1 MKINSRLLKIV
12 NFLYQNN
19 STNIKEIA
27 QSLDISERAVRYE
40 IDNLNFILEM
50 NGVPGVKKLP
60 MGTLKI
66 DKSFFKTKYVPLLH
80 NIVKESKQDR
90 SNFIKFLFL
99 IENSINISQ
108 TAKKLGI
115 SRATVKNDLLGL
127 EEEFRMNNIV
137 TEGQTII
144 SSEKNTRDY
153 LLKCF
158 SKDMNSLNY
167 SISNKNELI
176 HMYLSERIN
185 PVHIHAIKEFIQ
197 QMTSVFKNTDNTFYE
212 FIFSYIAVII
222 LRIREK
228 RGLHDIENENF
239 LENIDE
245 YRIISEQAEFLE
257 NSLNIKFT
265 KVEKLQL
272 TDYILGFVSY
282 SYNTSVLENWI
293 EIEIFVKD
301 LIALVNE
308 SLDHDILGDE
318 QLAEGLLNHMK
329 PLIYRLKNNF
339 SVNSDIYI
347 KAVEEHLNIFYLIK
361 KSLGKFSSII
371 GEEISDSE
379 IALLTLHFL
388 ASIERNK
395 DKNDNYNKNIL
406 LVCYGGYGTSMLV
419 KNTLEQ
425 NYHVKIESVI
435 SYFQLSNYNLSNID
449 YIISTV
455 KLKNKLAYPEKPEI
469 IEITPFFSI
478 EDQKTLEEN
487 CIFKKKNNEINV
499 SVNEIVKIVK
509 KYATIHNPES
519 LNHELV
525 KIFDKETF
533 YPVKENNFMDFISPD
548 KIQYTESVNDWKE
561 SIHLAGSRLLH
572 SGYINEAYIEEI
584 ISITE
589 NFGAYFVLGNKIAIP
604 HGQLAKNVYK
614 NGISVLYVKNPV
626 IFPNNKSV
634 SLIFFM
640 AALEKNAHLKSLAS
654 LLDLAK
660 NKKFLIEIEKINN
673 NIELFDLIEQYSE

>member
-19 STNIKEIA
+19 PTNIKEIA
-27 QSLDISERAVRYE
+27 RSLDISERAVRYE
-40 IDNLNFILEM
+40 IDNLNFILKM
-50 NGVPGVKKLP
+50 NDIPGVKKLS
-60 MGTLKI
+60 MGILKI
-66 DKSFFKTKYVPLLH
+66 DKNFVKTKYIPLL
-80 NIVKESKQDR
+80 NDIVKESKENR
-90 SNFIKFLFL
+90 SSFIKFLFL
-99 IENSINISQ
+99 AESSINISQ

-127 EEEFRMNNIV
+127 EEEFRMNNIIA
-137 TEGQTII
+137 EGQNII

-158 SKDMNSLNY
+158 SKDINALY
-167 SISNKNELI
+167 YTIPEKNELI
-176 HMYLSERIN
+176 YSYLSERISQLYIDA
-185 PVHIHAIKEFIQ
+185 VKEFIQ
-197 QMTSVFKNTDNTFYE
+197 EIINTFKNTDNAFYE
-212 FIFSYIAVII
+212 FIFAYIVITI
-222 LRIREK
+222 LRVKENKNLDSIK
-228 RGLHDIENENF
+228 NENF
-239 LENIDE
+239 LENIEE
-245 YRIISEQAEFLE
+245 YHIITKHTESLE
-257 NSLNIKFT
+257 NSLGIRFS

-308 SLDHDILGDE
+308 EIDYNILHDE

-339 SVNSDIYI
+339 SINSDIYI
-347 KAVEEHLNIFYLIK
+347 KAVEEHFNIFYLVK
-361 KSLGKFSSII
+361 KSLGKFNSII
-371 GEEISDSE
+371 CKEISDSE
-379 IALLTLHFL
+379 TALLTLHFL

-395 DKNDNYNKNIL
+395 DKGNSCDKNIL

-419 KNTLEQ
+419 KNNLEQ
-425 NYHVKIESVI
+425 NYNVKIESVI
-435 SYFQLSNYNLSNID
+435 SYFQLSNYDLSGID
-449 YIISTV
+449 YIISTI
-455 KLKNKLAYPEKPEI
+455 KLKNRLLYPEKPKI

-478 EDQKTLEEN
+478 EDQKNLEEN
-487 CIFKKKNNEINV
+487 YIFKKKNNEIRV
-499 SVNEIVKIVK
+499 SVSEIVTIVK

-525 KIFDKETF
+525 KIFNRETF
-533 YPVKENNFMDFISPD
+533 YPVKENKFMDYISPG
-548 KIQYTESVNDWKE
+548 KIQYTESVKDWKE
-561 SIHLAGSRLLH
+561 SIAMAGKELLQ
-572 SGYINEAYIEEI
+572 SGHINDLYIEEI
-584 ISITE
+584 INVTE
-589 NFGAYFVLGNKIAIP
+589 TFGAYFVLGNKIAIP

-614 NGISVLYVKNPV
+614 NGINILYIKKPV
-626 IFPNNKSV
+626 IFPDNKEV

-654 LLDLAK
+654 ILGLAK
-660 NKKFLIEIEKINN
+660 NQNFLLGLEKINN
-673 NIELFDLIEQYSE
+673 NIGLYNLIEQYSE